1 MEAAVPSMQIYYFGF
16 FMMSL
21 QFSGQTVFQAL
32 GKAKFAILV
41 EEYIGLMKFIPNP
54 ATEDKMQI

>member
-1 MEAAVPSMQIYYFGF
+1 MQRRAGHYRAERKLPSP
-16 FMMSL
+16 
-21 QFSGQTVFQAL
+21 
-32 GKAKFAILV
+32 KAKFAILV